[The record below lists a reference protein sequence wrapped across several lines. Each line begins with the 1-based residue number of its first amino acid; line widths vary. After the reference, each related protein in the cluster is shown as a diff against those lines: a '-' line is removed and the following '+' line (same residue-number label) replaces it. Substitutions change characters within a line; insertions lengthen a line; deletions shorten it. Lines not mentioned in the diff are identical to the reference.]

1 MFFTNNTPSLYCTAY
16 QEPTK
21 VSTITA
27 SIVMTIFL
35 ILGIF
40 GNAWTLWTLIC
51 CKRLRKNLI
60 NDLIISLCAND
71 LINLTLVQTFVVVS
85 YYFNQWIT
93 GTLTCYIVPEANMML
108 VGTSLWHHAFIAFHR
123 YLVVVQWNFYL
134 RIRKKVYLLV
144 VILGSRVFP
153 LILSIVFNSISYKK
167 YRLSPPE
174 NATSLENAISHIEAF
189 SKSIMFYSPYLLR
202 CVYKSE
208 EKERIICVL
217 FLTVILP
224 CIIVSV
230 CFKAIFIFV
239 RKNNLNVKKRIR
251 NQNGAPIEIRI
262 RSSTNN
268 SENIGS
274 EPPLFDI
281 DEFRESC
288 EFTNTSQ
295 TSFDYRNYRNS
306 SQLNKSTDSVQE
318 WTKVTAHHKRRLHS
332 SFNLDKKR
340 LSREIA
346 ITKMF
351 GVIFLLFIAGYLPY
365 GIVRMIDRTNID
377 PEKCPVTPTANST
390 NDLEKTNGTPPEVY
404 VFISVLYAIAS
415 CCNPL
420 IFGAMHKDVRKNAT
434 KGLRSLRNLSRR

>member
-1 MFFTNNTPSLYCTAY
+1 MFSVNKTFSSYCTAY

-40 GNAWTLWTLIC
+40 GNAWTLWILISC
-51 CKRLRKNLI
+51 RRLRKNLI
-60 NDLIISLCAND
+60 NDLIISLCTND

-93 GTLTCYIVPEANMML
+93 GTLTCYIVPEANMIL
-108 VGTSLWHHAFIAFHR
+108 IGTSLWHHAFIAFHR
-123 YLVVVQWNFYL
+123 YLVVVRWNFYL
-134 RIRKKVYLLV
+134 RIRNKVYLLV

-167 YRLSPPE
+167 YRLSPSKNPASPE
-174 NATSLENAISHIEAF
+174 NTISNIESF

-202 CVYKSE
+202 CVYKSD

-230 CFKAIFIFV
+230 CFTAIFIFI
-239 RKNNLNVKKRIR
+239 RRNSLNMIKRMR
-251 NQNGAPIEIRI
+251 NQNGAQIEIRV
-262 RSSTNN
+262 RSHVST
-268 SENIGS
+268 SENICS
-274 EPPLFDI
+274 EPPPFKG
-281 DEFRESC
+281 DEFRNSC
-288 EFTNTSQ
+288 ELINTTQ
-295 TSFDYRNYRNS
+295 TLYEDSNYPNS
-306 SQLNKSTDSVQE
+306 TQLNKSADPLPR
-318 WTKVTAHHKRRLHS
+318 WTKVPAVQRKRLHS
-332 SFNLDKKR
+332 SINADKKR
-340 LSREIA
+340 LSREMS

-351 GVIFLLFIAGYLPY
+351 GVVFLLFIAGYLPY
-365 GIVRMIDRTNID
+365 GIIRMIDRTNID
-377 PEKCPVTPTANST
+377 PGKCSIISIANST
-390 NDLEKTNGTPPEVY
+390 NGFSKTSGTPPEVY

-420 IFGAMHKDVRKNAT
+420 IFGAMHKDVRKNAN
-434 KGLRSLRNLSRR
+434 RSLKNLRNLI

>member
-1 MFFTNNTPSLYCTAY
+1 MFSTNNTPSLYCTAY

-27 SIVMTIFL
+27 SVVMTIFL
-35 ILGIF
+35 MVGIF
-40 GNAWTLWTLIC
+40 GNAWTLWILIC

-71 LINLTLVQTFVVVS
+71 LLNLTLVQTFVVVS

-93 GTLTCYIVPEANMML
+93 GTLTCYIVPEANMIL

-153 LILSIVFNSISYKK
+153 LVLSTVFNSISYRK
-167 YRLSPPE
+167 YRLSPHA
-174 NATSLENAISHIEAF
+174 NATSLVNVISNMESF

-202 CVYKSE
+202 CVYKRE

-239 RKNNLNVKKRIR
+239 RKNNLSVKKRIKI
-251 NQNGAPIEIRI
+251 QNGTPIEIKI
-262 RSSTNN
+262 RSYASN
-268 SENIGS
+268 SEHIGS
-274 EPPLFDI
+274 EPPLFDA
-281 DEFRESC
+281 DEYRESC
-288 EFTNTSQ
+288 ELTNTSQ
-295 TSFDYRNYRNS
+295 TSFDDRNYRKS

-318 WTKVTAHHKRRLHS
+318 WTKITAHRKRRLHS
-332 SFNLDKKR
+332 SLNLDRKR
-340 LSREIA
+340 LSREIS

-377 PEKCPVTPTANST
+377 PENCPNTSTANST
-390 NDLEKTNGTPPEVY
+390 NDLAKPKGTPPEVY

-434 KGLRSLRNLSRR
+434 KGLKSLRNLSRR